1 MLVHERGVTRRHSDF
16 VNIHE
21 RVLKDEVMMR
31 FLRDRHPGQRGD
43 GHEVLGPQL
52 RQALEKPNK
61 LTGRINLLDRFIS
74 LVRFMFES
82 LADKER
88 AQQSGNP
95 DS

>member
-1 MLVHERGVTRRHSDF
+1 MRSSMRTRRSCPSCGGDQAIRQVSVAEDDDTPGNAAMVITF
-16 VNIHE
+16 WAAAQAG
-21 RVLKDEVMMR
+21 
-31 FLRDRHPGQRGD
+31 LR
-43 GHEVLGPQL
+43 
-52 RQALEKPNK
+52 
-61 LTGRINLLDRFIS
+61 RINLLACCIS